1 MILTPS
7 RAVRVFAYPAA
18 ADLRKGYDGLY
29 GLVQSGLKADPM
41 SGDLF
46 LFVNESRK
54 LCKVLLWDSTGL
66 CIFQKRLE
74 RGCFAKL
81 WRDDGQ
87 VVRLTQSEL
96 ALSERVRAPSTG
108 SRGWRLVAWRRRA
121 ASGAALRRAR
131 PSPRGSVCVEAA
143 GRAPGACD
151 LPADRDVLDGR
162 ATHER
167 LERRPRGGM
176 CRRPPPTAS

>member
-18 ADLRKGYDGLY
+18 VDLRKGYDGLY
-29 GLVQSGLKADPM
+29 GLVQCGLKHDPM

-54 LCKVLLWDSTGL
+54 LCKVLLWDGTGL

-96 ALSERVRAPSTG
+96 ALYIEGCTLLDRRSLSPIVAERKPVVS
-108 SRGWRLVAWRRRA
+108 
-121 ASGAALRRAR
+121 
-131 PSPRGSVCVEAA
+131 
-143 GRAPGACD
+143 
-151 LPADRDVLDGR
+151 DRTL
-162 ATHER
+162 
-167 LERRPRGGM
+167 
-176 CRRPPPTAS
+176 

>member
-18 ADLRKGYDGLY
+18 VDLRNGYNGLF
-29 GLVQSGLKADPM
+29 GLVQSGLKHDPM

-54 LCKVLLWDSTGL
+54 LCKVLLWDGTGL

-96 ALSERVRAPSTG
+96 ALFIEGCTLLDRRSLSPIAIERKALVSDRA
-108 SRGWRLVAWRRRA
+108 V
-121 ASGAALRRAR
+121 
-131 PSPRGSVCVEAA
+131 
-143 GRAPGACD
+143 
-151 LPADRDVLDGR
+151 
-162 ATHER
+162 
-167 LERRPRGGM
+167 
-176 CRRPPPTAS
+176 

>member
-18 ADLRKGYDGLY
+18 VDLRKGYDGLY
-29 GLVQSGLKADPM
+29 GLVQSGLKSDPM

-54 LCKVLLWDSTGL
+54 LCKVLLWDGTGL

-96 ALSERVRAPSTG
+96 ALFIEGCTLLDRRSLSPIAVERKPLVSDRA
-108 SRGWRLVAWRRRA
+108 V
-121 ASGAALRRAR
+121 
-131 PSPRGSVCVEAA
+131 
-143 GRAPGACD
+143 
-151 LPADRDVLDGR
+151 
-162 ATHER
+162 
-167 LERRPRGGM
+167 
-176 CRRPPPTAS
+176 

>member
-7 RAVRVFAYPAA
+7 RAVRVFAFPAA

-29 GLVQSGLKADPM
+29 GLVESGLKQDPM

-54 LCKVLLWDSTGL
+54 LCKVLLWDGTGL
-66 CIFQKRLE
+66 CIFQKRLQ

-96 ALSERVRAPSTG
+96 ALFIEGCT
-108 SRGWRLVAWRRRA
+108 LLDRR
-121 ASGAALRRAR
+121 SL
-131 PSPRGSVCVEAA
+131 SPV
-143 GRAPGACD
+143 P
-151 LPADRDVLDGR
+151 
-162 ATHER
+162 
-167 LERRPRGGM
+167 LERKTVVSDR
-176 CRRPPPTAS
+176 SV